1 MAFEALDASI
11 PLTDHISCLKTKGIV
26 AVGRYYTSLKNNRK
40 LLKPDE
46 ALALSRA
53 GIHIWPVY
61 QDRQNRLADFSHA
74 KGLAAGATASKYAQQ
89 TIKQPSGS
97 AIYFSVDFDPAKSEY
112 LSAVKPFFEG
122 IAEAFVQSNSP
133 YRVGVYASGLVCQG
147 LLDAK
152 LVSYTWLTMSTGF
165 RGTPE
170 FTQSNK
176 WNLLQQREVSGFCDL
191 SSVDPDIIN
200 PDKTDFGGFLLA
212 DAVPALALARLSTWA
227 SPNQVPIIVPNTAAG
242 DGQFVPTLVNI
253 ASDTNKLVA
262 MQHVAARKLLDY
274 DGEVYPSDGCA
285 ITLSVLLQ
293 SAGINVQDTF
303 LAIELGRV
311 LKSRNWQVIPVG
323 EQRVGD
329 VGSTCGTVP
338 HHGRDHIYLVLKVLN
353 SDEMVVADNQ
363 EASPHF
369 RFASG
374 KGRTPTT
381 FFLRAR

>member
-1 MAFEALDASI
+1 MAFQALDASI
-11 PLTDHISCLKTKGIV
+11 PLTDRVSCLRSKGIA
-26 AVGRYYTSLKNNRK
+26 AVGRYYTSLKNNPK

-46 ALALSRA
+46 ALALCGA
-53 GIHIWPVY
+53 GIQIWPVY
-61 QDRQNRLADFSHA
+61 QDRQNRLTDFSHA
-74 KGLAAGATASKYAQQ
+74 KGGAAGAAALSYAQQ
-89 TIKQPSGS
+89 IIKQPPNS

-112 LSAVKPFFEG
+112 LKAVKPFFDG
-122 IAEAFVQSNSP
+122 IAESFNQGNSP

-147 LLDAK
+147 LLDAN
-152 LVSYTWLTMSTGF
+152 LVTYTWLTMSAGF
-165 RGTPE
+165 RGTLE
-170 FTQSNK
+170 FTQSNQ

-200 PDKTDFGGFLLA
+200 PNKPDFGGFMVA
-212 DAVPALALARLSTWA
+212 DTVPAVALAHLSTWV
-227 SPNQVPIIVPNTAAG
+227 SPNQLPQMVRSAAPG
-242 DGQFVPTLVNI
+242 DGPFIPTLVSI

-293 SAGINVQDTF
+293 NAGINVQDTL
-303 LAIELGRV
+303 LAIELGHV
-311 LKSRNWQVIPVG
+311 LKSRSWQVIPVG
-323 EQRVGD
+323 EQRAGD

-338 HHGRDHIYLVLKVLN
+338 HHSRDHIYLVLKVLN

-374 KGRTPTT
+374 KGRTPTR
-381 FFLRAR
+381 FFLRAD